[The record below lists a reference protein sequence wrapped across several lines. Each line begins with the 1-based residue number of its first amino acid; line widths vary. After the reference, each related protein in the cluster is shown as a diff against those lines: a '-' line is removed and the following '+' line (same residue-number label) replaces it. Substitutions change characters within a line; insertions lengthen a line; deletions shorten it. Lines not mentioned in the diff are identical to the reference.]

1 MNVLLA
7 LTALFVFLLSLPL
20 FFSGWATKMG
30 QKMLIQSKEVEDLKQ
45 ALEIA
50 KQTGT
55 DSDIDKAQK
64 DYNEKVSSG
73 CFTLLGGCLMAILTT
88 AGQIVLL
95 VLEIVVIIA
104 ALTMH
109 IGIPLLGYLALA
121 VYIVATII
129 NLIILPSYVLKA
141 IKEAEAVGNVYA
153 PKTNYFLKIFGWLP
167 DLYALYIVLVI
178 IGLLA

>member
-7 LTALFVFLLSLPL
+7 LTALFVFLISLPI
-20 FFSGWATKMG
+20 FFSGWLTKIG
-30 QKMLIQSKEVEDLKQ
+30 KKLEIQSKEVDGLKQ

-55 DSDIDKAQK
+55 ISDIDKAQK
-64 DYNEKVSSG
+64 DYNEKMSNG

-129 NLIILPSYVLKA
+129 NIILPSYVLKA
-141 IKEAEAVGNVYA
+141 IKKAEAVGNVYA